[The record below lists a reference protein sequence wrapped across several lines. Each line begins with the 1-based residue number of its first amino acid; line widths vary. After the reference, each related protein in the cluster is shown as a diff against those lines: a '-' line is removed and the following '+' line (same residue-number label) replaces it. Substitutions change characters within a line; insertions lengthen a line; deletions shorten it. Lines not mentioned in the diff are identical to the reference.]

1 MKQSPTNTYA
11 SNSSTRR
18 RMKGVLERGK
28 MTTSSP
34 GAVSPYHVVLHSHWG
49 QAPEIETACRILT
62 CEAELLLRYLAFD
75 ERDPKSTP
83 AGS

>member
-1 MKQSPTNTYA
+1 
-11 SNSSTRR
+11 
-18 RMKGVLERGK
+18 MKGVLERGK

-34 GAVSPYHVVLHSHWG
+34 GAVSRGAALALG

-62 CEAELLLRYLAFD
+62 CEAELLLHYLAFD